1 MAFPRNWVRC
11 RDRRTTGDIPDIPDA
26 GKRMVF
32 LLKVLKECAGA
43 GPEALALG
51 REARFT
57 QPRRTRVR
65 LRKRAKASGG
75 SFRLGWLLW
84 CLLLGQSLSH
94 EVWRSA

>member
-1 MAFPRNWVRC
+1 
-11 RDRRTTGDIPDIPDA
+11 
-26 GKRMVF
+26 MVF

-84 CLLLGQSLSH
+84 CLLLGQSLNH
-94 EVWRSA
+94 EVWRSAWVSGRTSDFWVDRKRLWQRLPSE